1 MREAYDDRF
10 WAENHQIL
18 SNGID
23 RGFGR
28 IGRVLARI
36 FFRAVP
42 PDRSEEARKRTYFI
56 G

>member
-1 MREAYDDRF
+1 MHEPYADRF
-10 WAENHQIL
+10 WAENHHIL

-28 IGRVLARI
+28 IGRTLRRLLGRV
-36 FFRAVP
+36 VP
-42 PDRSEEARKRTYFI
+42 PDASDEARKRTYCI